1 VGQQYPALVGGLP
14 RSPPEGIGDHL
25 PKIAG
30 LHDCGGAERQ
40 NGDFAATS
48 DRVAFAIEMNLFVDG
63 WTVPD

>member
-1 VGQQYPALVGGLP
+1 LP

-48 DRVAFAIEMNLFVDG
+48 DQVAFANEMNLFVNG
-63 WTVPD
+63 WTAPD